1 MGYFTKRQNIKFY
14 NTSGGIIQQT
24 CYIILRVCVRCFL
37 VLFHF
42 FKNNIILRQIHCILQ
57 IILILYWR
65 CYKLCR
71 INSRQF
77 ENVKFSH
84 WLISIHSKTWLDYMR
99 RVCLKDDRIR
109 QQRLYLTML
118 EMININVYFM
128 LWGFHQLWL
137 ISIFSINHLVFA
149 VCIPWV
155 YFFLSYIFGDCV
167 AFQ

>member
-42 FKNNIILRQIHCILQ
+42 FKNNIILRQIHCIIQ

-77 ENVKFSH
+77 ENVKFGY
-84 WLISIHSKTWLDYMR
+84 WLISIHSKTWLHYMR
-99 RVCLKDDRIR
+99 RVCLKDMTAYVSNACPW
-109 QQRLYLTML
+109 QCLK
-118 EMININVYFM
+118 
-128 LWGFHQLWL
+128 WL
-137 ISIFSINHLVFA
+137 ILMYILCCEVSISYDWYRFFRSIIWFLRS
-149 VCIPWV
+149 V
-155 YFFLSYIFGDCV
+155 YREFIFFFRI
-167 AFQ
+167 